1 MAAVTAVPPSTAGER
16 QLASLMTVLCDRSA
30 PIDAR
35 LAALERL
42 GAARFASPAFP
53 SSQGDYI
60 AALRKVADDP
70 DYELRQRVL
79 GILAR
84 EKDSFAQKRLL
95 EGLRDPAK
103 ALVPPEKALQLL
115 GYDVHAEAYP
125 MAREIAAH
133 PPNPM
138 AKREALR
145 LLAADAASAPMFETL
160 LRDKRED
167 LEIRQLS
174 AAALLALRPD
184 TLQAHA
190 RDIVLDSSEP
200 DAMQQTSLTALTQFG
215 PPEIAADRALM
226 DRIDQLSRRGSAEIQ
241 DSAQKLRARFPR

>member
-1 MAAVTAVPPSTAGER
+1 MAAVAAVSPSTAGDR
-16 QLASLMTVLCDRSA
+16 QLASLMKVLCDRSA

-35 LAALERL
+35 LNALQRL
-42 GAARFASPAFP
+42 GAARFSSPAFP
-53 SSQGDYI
+53 ANQGDYI

-70 DYELRQRVL
+70 DPELRQRVL

-84 EKDSFAQKRLL
+84 EKDGYAQKRLM
-95 EGLRDPAK
+95 EGLRDPGK
-103 ALVPPEKALQLL
+103 ALLPPEKALQLL
-115 GYDVHAEAYP
+115 GYDVHADAYP
-125 MAREIAAH
+125 VAREIVEN
-133 PPNPM
+133 PPNPT

-160 LRDKRED
+160 LRDKRESV
-167 LEIRQLS
+167 EVRQLS

-200 DAMQQTSLTALTQFG
+200 EAMQQTSLTALTQFG
-215 PPEIAADRALM
+215 PPTIAADQALM
-226 DRIDQLSRRGSAEIQ
+226 DRVQQLSTRGSAEIQ
-241 DSAQKLRARFPR
+241 ESAQKLRAKVLR